1 MFHSEQAIVFT
12 RQAGSVVLT
21 SAKKP
26 ASEAS
31 APDVPDKFTLKK
43 LNPTL
48 IQTALQTACKNA

>member
-1 MFHSEQAIVFT
+1 MLHSLQAFAFT
-12 RQAGSVVLT
+12 RQAGSVALT
-21 SAKKP
+21 SAKIP

-31 APDVPDKFTLKK
+31 APDVPDRFTLKK